1 MQSATTLAR
10 SGRLCR
16 SILSRVR
23 GRRAAL
29 VAFVTI
35 ATTSSSRATT
45 TTNAQRSNDDGD
57 MSEVRRREDGI
68 VIQHD
73 PYAPGM
79 MEQYGMPGATDDEG
93 FDPYKDTVGPGIY
106 GGIVKR
112 DVHTGEVVIGRQY
125 QDHNPRP
132 GPVYAGGGYT
142 PTTVALHKG
151 SEALEGLLDKYPHL
165 KDDVSTGGARPL
177 HMCGMSQISQHVT
190 SVLCDR
196 GADVEAMDT
205 YGYRPL
211 HRMASN
217 NLAVG
222 AAALL
227 EAGANPHAM
236 TWGGETALE
245 IAINSDARDVV
256 EVLEKYLE
264 R

>member
-1 MQSATTLAR
+1 MSPFSAPALPHSFVEELT
-10 SGRLCR
+10 CR
-16 SILSRVR
+16 SLLSM
-23 GRRAAL
+23 RR
-29 VAFVTI
+29 
-35 ATTSSSRATT
+35 
-45 TTNAQRSNDDGD
+45 
-57 MSEVRRREDGI
+57 
-68 VIQHD
+68 
-73 PYAPGM
+73 
-79 MEQYGMPGATDDEG
+79 
-93 FDPYKDTVGPGIY
+93 
-106 GGIVKR
+106 
-112 DVHTGEVVIGRQY
+112 
-125 QDHNPRP
+125 
-132 GPVYAGGGYT
+132 
-142 PTTVALHKG
+142 
-151 SEALEGLLDKYPHL
+151 
-165 KDDVSTGGARPL
+165 
-177 HMCGMSQISQHVT
+177 ISQHVT

-196 GADVEAMDT
+196 GADVEAVDT

>member
-1 MQSATTLAR
+1 MQSATTSAR

-57 MSEVRRREDGI
+57 MSEKVRRREDGI

-79 MEQYGMPGATDDEG
+79 MEQYGMPGATDCEG

-112 DVHTGEVVIGRQY
+112 DVVSCGR
-125 QDHNPRP
+125 DGRGWFRSGVEPRLDGRLGSSRAGLP
-132 GPVYAGGGYT
+132 DPCGPPSPTPAPTPASPRHGGSLA
-142 PTTVALHKG
+142 PRSSLCF
-151 SEALEGLLDKYPHL
+151 SE
-165 KDDVSTGGARPL
+165 
-177 HMCGMSQISQHVT
+177 I
-190 SVLCDR
+190 
-196 GADVEAMDT
+196 
-205 YGYRPL
+205 
-211 HRMASN
+211 
-217 NLAVG
+217 
-222 AAALL
+222 
-227 EAGANPHAM
+227 
-236 TWGGETALE
+236 
-245 IAINSDARDVV
+245 
-256 EVLEKYLE
+256 
-264 R
+264 